1 MAPGLKIT
9 KDGNIFQN
17 EKIVEKVF
25 TPYGV
30 KVIIDNKEYFVA
42 RLVAEEFL
50 EDYKPFHTIKF
61 IDGNISNVSVD
72 NLELYLPSQSV
83 GSHRKSTR
91 EIVLINKRD
100 ENDIRKFKSLA
111 DASEFLGYDRN
122 YLSRMFFRTGEEELG
137 WWHDYDVYEIGEND
151 TRTINRN
158 GKYISLRN
166 KLTDETF
173 EFDSLN
179 KASIFL
185 GKHRK
190 YITTRLRDYDSLPES
205 CEYEILEIRG

>member
-1 MAPGLKIT
+1 MALEVKIT
-9 KDGNIFQN
+9 EDGNIYQN

-25 TPYGV
+25 TQYGV
-30 KVIIDNKEYFVA
+30 KVNIDNREYFVA
-42 RLVAEEFL
+42 RLVAEKFL

-61 IDGNISNVSVD
+61 KDGNITNVSAD

-91 EIVLINKRD
+91 EIILINKRD
-100 ENDIRKFKSLA
+100 DEDIRKFKSLA

-122 YLSRMFFRTGEEELG
+122 YIADLFWRTGEEELG

-158 GKYISLRN
+158 GKYIALRN